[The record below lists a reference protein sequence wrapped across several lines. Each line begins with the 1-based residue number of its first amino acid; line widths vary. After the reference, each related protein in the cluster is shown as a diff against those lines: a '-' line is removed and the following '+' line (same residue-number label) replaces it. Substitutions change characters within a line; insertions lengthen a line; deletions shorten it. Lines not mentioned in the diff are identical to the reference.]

1 MRDHAP
7 VLYRTQDVLANAY
20 AAQRINGSYVKDTRR
35 FSEDNPTIFSNK
47 EMLKF
52 QLRPEFRPNDFKPF
66 TVTSEDYEAVN
77 DAVKHFKRYAF
88 GIIGDT
94 LSDFQKDIVQS
105 ATIEEVDFNKLG
117 ILAYV
122 PEFVSRE
129 TGENTLKKKIRTE
142 YRDSQ
147 YIGGIGESV
156 EGVCEIMSGYYSSHY
171 ERHAY
176 TANVMGNLISFWNK
190 FEIPVGEHRKFKA
203 KVKAHD
209 KNRLFQVNETKLNYV
224 KLYKV

>member
-1 MRDHAP
+1 MSNQAP
-7 VLYRTQDVLANAY
+7 VLYRTQDVLASAY
-20 AAQRINGSYVKDTRR
+20 AVQRINGSYVKDTRR

-52 QLRPEFRPNDFKPF
+52 QFRPEFRPTDFKPF

-77 DAVKHFKRYAF
+77 DAVKHFKRYTF

-94 LSDFQKDIVQS
+94 LSDFQKDIIQS
-105 ATIEEVDFNKLG
+105 ATNKEVEFNKLG
-117 ILAYV
+117 LLAFV
-122 PEFVSRE
+122 PELVSRE

-142 YRDSQ
+142 YRDSE
-147 YIGGIGESV
+147 YIGGVGESV
-156 EGVCEIMSGYYSSHY
+156 EGVCEIMSTYYSRHY
-171 ERHAY
+171 ERYSY

-190 FEIPVGEHRKFKA
+190 FEIPIGEHKKFKA
-203 KVKAHD
+203 KVKAHE